1 MSLEGGMMC
10 TDYRYGATD
19 RTRVRTGFLKD
30 LERVSFS
37 LVEGSFRTDA
47 FVTGEGQR
55 KERHNVLG

>member
-1 MSLEGGMMC
+1 MLQRSGRMEKENLRCWRAEK
-10 TDYRYGATD
+10 
-19 RTRVRTGFLKD
+19 RVLKD

>member
-1 MSLEGGMMC
+1 MMC